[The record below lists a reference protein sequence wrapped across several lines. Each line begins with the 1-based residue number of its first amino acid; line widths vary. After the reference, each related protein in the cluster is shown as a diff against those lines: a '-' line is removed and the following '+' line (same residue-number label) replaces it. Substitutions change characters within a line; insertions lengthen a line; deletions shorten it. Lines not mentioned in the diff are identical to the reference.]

1 MDQDCFVGEVIHE
14 SRNRVLGFRFID
26 RSELSMKP
34 EERFLQLFT
43 IESEWSQEE
52 LVPFIEYVFGSL
64 VMCSDLQLYGYG
76 KPGDLLLKYCRE
88 VTIEEGGETKK
99 HFVMRR

>member
-1 MDQDCFVGEVIHE
+1 MLWCSIWYDIAFDFDYKTDLDCLIGEVIHE
-14 SRNRVLGFRFID
+14 VRNRVVGFRFID

-52 LVPFIEYVFGSL
+52 LVPYIEY
-64 VMCSDLQLYGYG
+64 
-76 KPGDLLLKYCRE
+76 
-88 VTIEEGGETKK
+88 
-99 HFVMRR
+99 

>member
-1 MDQDCFVGEVIHE
+1 MLYYTILCLVVFDFDYKTDQDCLIGEVIHE
-14 SRNRVLGFRFID
+14 VRNRVVGFRFID

-52 LVPFIEYVFGSL
+52 LVPYIEYSNIFYSF
-64 VMCSDLQLYGYG
+64 Y
-76 KPGDLLLKYCRE
+76 K
-88 VTIEEGGETKK
+88 
-99 HFVMRR
+99 

>member
-1 MDQDCFVGEVIHE
+1 MV
-14 SRNRVLGFRFID
+14 GFRFID

-52 LVPFIEYVFGSL
+52 LVPFIEYSNNLVFFIN
-64 VMCSDLQLYGYG
+64 SDLQNYGYG

-88 VTIEEGGETKK
+88 VTIEEGGVTKK